1 MPHTTSN
8 IGPIVFVRWREEIF
22 VTDVL
27 SVEAEIKKLR
37 ARAGETLTVLWIV
50 SADVK
55 LMSDDVR
62 LALGR
67 TVHALK
73 HVLRQ
78 IHVIVEG
85 TTFFARPTA
94 ASSPPRACRAAPA
107 PRWRSTTRCSS
118 AWSTSPRPTTSISAP
133 AAALGETLNAERP

>member
-85 TTFFARPTA
+85 TTFLSSTYRSIFTPSRVS
-94 ASSPPRACRAAPA
+94 SSPGPA
-107 PRWRSTTRCSS
+107 V
-118 AWSTSPRPTTSISAP
+118 
-133 AAALGETLNAERP
+133 ALHDSVLVCLEHVSKTYNVDFGVLVKTATFQGVIP